1 METIENNRLKI
12 TINPLGGIL
21 TSIFFKDV
29 NKEMEY
35 QIEKD
40 AWQFQDVVIFPLIG
54 EGKFT
59 YDNKQYKMDMRH
71 GFIRKTTLKVLENN
85 GTKITLY
92 TESDEKT
99 LSEYPF
105 KFSFTLTYELIDNK
119 LSVKTTVK
127 NLDNKEMYFSYGSH
141 TGIKA
146 AAGVGL
152 INFDKEYHLLPLLVD
167 AINTE
172 PFEHY
177 YFNCVNLRKR
187 SFINFNT
194 LVFEGKEEKIELYT
208 GYGSL
213 CVDYEFD
220 APYFAIWSNPHS
232 GNFVCVEPWRGISN
246 YVTETEDLSQRLS
259 INKLKENESKS
270 FSYSLTFSNKES
282 ID

>member
-1 METIENNRLKI
+1 
-12 TINPLGGIL
+12 
-21 TSIFFKDV
+21 
-29 NKEMEY
+29 
-35 QIEKD
+35 
-40 AWQFQDVVIFPLIG
+40 
-54 EGKFT
+54 
-59 YDNKQYKMDMRH
+59 
-71 GFIRKTTLKVLENN
+71 
-85 GTKITLY
+85 
-92 TESDEKT
+92 
-99 LSEYPF
+99 
-105 KFSFTLTYELIDNK
+105 
-119 LSVKTTVK
+119 
-127 NLDNKEMYFSYGSH
+127 MYFSYGSH

-146 AAGVGL
+146 AAGVGV
-152 INFDKEYHLLPLLVD
+152 INFDKEYHLLPILID

-208 GYGSL
+208 GYDSL

-246 YVTETEDLSQRLS
+246 YVTENEDLSQRLS